1 MSLVARMAEEPGG
14 STSRGRGDRLSGAAA
29 RALVD
34 GGRGRRLA
42 IAACAGLS
50 LGGVIAGAL
59 AFGWHP
65 TLLGGDA
72 WNYLAAGERLI
83 AGHPLY
89 SLSPGDRLVPIVP
102 PFWTVPL
109 LAPPP
114 IAVAWRVIAPLG
126 NAAMVA
132 WGIAALAAVVAA
144 VIVLWRGVAFWP
156 ALALLAAPVTMTAL
170 SGNVSAFLLAG
181 MVAAW
186 VFRDRP
192 WIVGALVAAMAAV
205 KLTPV
210 VLLVWLI
217 AGRRWKALGAALV
230 AGVVIGAASLVGA
243 GPDAWRAW
251 LASVPMSAP
260 SPVALATLLNVP
272 TWAVAVAAVAAVA
285 GTWVATRSNRATFAA
300 AVIAAALATP
310 ALYFQAL
317 ALLLAAVTPW
327 ALDERRHR
335 ELLATREGRG

>member
-1 MSLVARMAEEPGG
+1 MLRMAEEL
-14 STSRGRGDRLSGAAA
+14 RGRASRDVMTGLRGAASA
-29 RALVD
+29 ALVD
-34 GGRGRRLA
+34 GARGRRLA

-50 LGGVIAGAL
+50 LGGVITGAL

-65 TLLGGDA
+65 TLPGGDA
-72 WNYLAAGERLI
+72 WNYLAAGERLA
-83 AGHPLY
+83 AGHSLY

-114 IAVAWRVIAPLG
+114 IAVAWRMMAPLG

-132 WGIAALAAVVAA
+132 WGVAAVVAVVVA

-156 ALALLAAPVTMTAL
+156 AFAILAAPVTMTAL

-181 MVAAW
+181 IVATWA
-186 VFRDRP
+186 FRDRP

-205 KLTPV
+205 KLTPA

-217 AGRRWKALGAALV
+217 AGRRWKALGATLV
-230 AGVVIGAASLVGA
+230 AGVVIGVASLVGA
-243 GPDAWRAW
+243 GLNAWQAW
-251 LASVPMSAP
+251 SASVPMSAA
-260 SPVALATLLNVP
+260 SPLALATLFRVP
-272 TWAVAVAAVAAVA
+272 TWTIAVMAVGAVA
-285 GTWVATRSNRATFAA
+285 GTWVVTRQDRATFAA

-317 ALLLAAVTPW
+317 AILLAAVAPW
-327 ALDERRHR
+327 ALGGERRHP
-335 ELLATREGRG
+335 ELLVHT